1 MNFLVVLLVLVS
13 AFLHA
18 VRNLFT
24 KQGGDKR
31 VFIWWYEVF
40 ALVFFLPFF
49 IYFLLTERLNPLGVY
64 IGLGVGLVHFFYWVF
79 MAKSYEAGEF
89 SHVYPI
95 TRSSPALVLAASVL
109 LLNEQVS
116 FLGVAGILLTVFGIY
131 MLHMKEFSLKEF
143 IAPVYWIKEDKA
155 TRLAIVTLILVSTYS
170 LVDKVGVQ
178 YIHPFIYSYLLNLS
192 ALAIFTS
199 YILKVRSREQ
209 IKSEWIS
216 NKKTIL
222 ANGFI
227 TFFGYLLI
235 LVAFTIEKV
244 SYIVGLREISVVF
257 GVIMGRRLLN
267 EGRMNV
273 RLTAATIIFIG
284 SVSIAV
290 AN

>member
-1 MNFLVVLLVLVS
+1 MAVLLVLLS
-13 AFLHA
+13 ALLHA

-31 VFIWWYEVF
+31 IFIWWYEVF

-49 IYFLLTERLNPLGVY
+49 VYFLLTEQLNPVGVY
-64 IGLGVGLVHFFYWVF
+64 IGLGVGLIHFLYWIF
-79 MAKSYEAGEF
+79 MAKSYEVGEF

-95 TRSSPALVLAASVL
+95 SRSSPALVLVASVV

-116 FLGVAGILLTVFGIY
+116 FLGVTGILLTILGVY
-131 MLHMKEFSLKEF
+131 MLHMKDFSFREF
-143 IAPVYWIKEDKA
+143 IAPVYWIVEDKA
-155 TRLAIVTLILVSTYS
+155 TQLAVGTMILVSAYS
-170 LVDKVGVQ
+170 IVDKVGVD

-192 ALAIFTS
+192 ALALFTP
-199 YILKVRSREQ
+199 YILKIRSREQ
-209 IKSEWIS
+209 VKGEWAS
-216 NKKTIL
+216 SKETIL

-235 LVAFTIEKV
+235 LVAFTMEKV

-257 GVIMGRRLLN
+257 GVIMGGHLLN

-273 RLTAATIIFIG
+273 RLTAAVIIFLG
-284 SVSIAV
+284 SMMIVLAK
-290 AN
+290 